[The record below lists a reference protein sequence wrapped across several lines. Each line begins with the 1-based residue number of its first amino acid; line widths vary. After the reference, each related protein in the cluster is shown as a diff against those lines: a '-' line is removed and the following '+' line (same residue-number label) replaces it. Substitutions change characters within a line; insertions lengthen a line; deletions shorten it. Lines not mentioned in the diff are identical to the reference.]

1 MRSFFRSSKAQ
12 VSIEMIIILAALVA
26 LVLVFVS
33 QLQKTG
39 TEGAEKIQKKADDV
53 FKKIDDIK

>member
-1 MRSFFRSSKAQ
+1 MLSSSRAQ
-12 VSIEMIIILAALVA
+12 ISVEMIIILAAMVA
-26 LVLVFVS
+26 LVLVLVS

-39 TEGAEKIQKKADDV
+39 TEGAKKIEQKADDI